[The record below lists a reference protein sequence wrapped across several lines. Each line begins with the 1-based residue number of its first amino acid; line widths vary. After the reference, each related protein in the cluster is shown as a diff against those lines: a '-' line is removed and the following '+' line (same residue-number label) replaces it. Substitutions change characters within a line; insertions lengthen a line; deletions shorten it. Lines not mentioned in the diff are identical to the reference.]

1 MLVPDD
7 LRGGDIMREFDSA
20 SPEVEPVQLK
30 AIVHVADEGG
40 YWGEVP
46 SIPGC
51 ASQGETMEELV
62 DNLREA
68 IAGCLSV
75 DVESLSVGEHDRVV
89 DVAI

>member
-1 MLVPDD
+1 
-7 LRGGDIMREFDSA
+7 MRAFASK
-20 SPEVEPVQLK
+20 SPEVSPVQLK

-51 ASQGETMEELV
+51 ASQGDTMDELLT
-62 DNLREA
+62 NLHEA
-68 IAGCLSV
+68 IVGCLSV
-75 DVESLSVGEHDRVV
+75 DVASIAVGEHDRVV